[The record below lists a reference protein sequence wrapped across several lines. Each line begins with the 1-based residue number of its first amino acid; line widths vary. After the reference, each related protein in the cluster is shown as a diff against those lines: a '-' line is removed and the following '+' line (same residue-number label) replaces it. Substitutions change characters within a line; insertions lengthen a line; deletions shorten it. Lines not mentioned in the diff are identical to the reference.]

1 MTQNWSG
8 RRTILR
14 DPGYHGGRFHRSGF
28 AVLFYLWMVLRLLGF
43 DPNFWAMTEALATAV
58 AAAAVLG
65 GAVLAFRELSEAGS
79 SRHMAVADRLFEEL
93 NSNES
98 IRARRWIFQNL
109 PDDPAIG
116 LETLSDEGRDAIKH
130 VLNSLDRVAFLTQ
143 AGWIPDDMI
152 MPWMNP
158 MIVKTWAKVGPY
170 VEFESRRRN
179 EPDYYIQV
187 RRLAE
192 QCIAWRKAHLPD
204 AEITWVDGA
213 L

>member
-8 RRTILR
+8 RRTVAAVLGITAV
-14 DPGYHGGRFHRSGF
+14 GF
-28 AVLFYLWMVLRLLGF
+28 LVGVLLLFYLWLILRAFGF
-43 DPNFWAMTEALATAV
+43 DPDFWAMTEALATAV

-65 GAVLAFRELSEAGS
+65 GAVLALRELSEAGS
-79 SRHMAVADRLFEEL
+79 SRHMAVADRLFQEL
-93 NSNES
+93 NSKES
-98 IRARRWIFQNL
+98 VQARRWIFLHL
-109 PDDPAIG
+109 PDDPETG
-116 LETLSDEGRDAIKH
+116 LKNLTDEGRDAIKH

-158 MIVKTWAKVGPY
+158 MIVKTWAKVGSY
-170 VEFESRRRN
+170 VEYESRRRS
-179 EPDYYIQV
+179 EPDYYVQV

-192 QCIAWRKAHLPD
+192 QCIAWRKSHLPD
-204 AEITWVDGA
+204 AQFTWIDEA

>member
-8 RRTILR
+8 RRTVAAIL
-14 DPGYHGGRFHRSGF
+14 GITALGF
-28 AVLFYLWMVLRLLGF
+28 ILGIAALLYLWMVLRLLGF
-43 DPNFWAMTEALATAV
+43 APSFWAMTEALATAV

-65 GAVLAFRELSEAGS
+65 GAVLAYRELSEVGS

-93 NSNES
+93 NSSES
-98 IRARRWIFQNL
+98 IKARRWIYQNL
-109 PDDPAIG
+109 ADDPAVGIDA
-116 LETLSDEGRDAIKH
+116 LSDEGRDAIKH

-143 AGWIPDDMI
+143 AGWIPEDMI

-170 VEFESRRRN
+170 VDFESRRRN
-179 EPDYYIQV
+179 EPDYYAQA

-192 QCIAWRKAHLPD
+192 RCLAWRREHLPD
-204 AEITWVDGA
+204 AAIIWLDGA

>member
-1 MTQNWSG
+1 MIQNWSG
-8 RRTILR
+8 RRTIAAIL
-14 DPGYHGGRFHRSGF
+14 GITALGIGIGIG
-28 AVLFYLWMVLRLLGF
+28 VLFYLWMILRLLGF
-43 DPNFWAMTEALATAV
+43 APNFWAMTEALATVV

-65 GAVLAFRELSEAGS
+65 GAVLALRELSEAGS
-79 SRHMAVADRLFEEL
+79 SRQMAVADRLFEEL
-93 NSNES
+93 NAKES
-98 IRARRWIFQNL
+98 VRARRWIFLHL
-109 PDDPAIG
+109 PDDPATG
-116 LETLSDEGRDAIKH
+116 LETLTDEGRDAIKH

-179 EPDYYIQV
+179 EPDYYVQV
-187 RRLAE
+187 RRLADE
-192 QCIAWRKAHLPD
+192 CIAWRKAHLPD
-204 AEITWVDGA
+204 AQITWVDGA

>member
-8 RRTILR
+8 RRTIAAIL
-14 DPGYHGGRFHRSGF
+14 GITAVGF
-28 AVLFYLWMVLRLLGF
+28 LIGLLLLFYLWLVLRWLGF
-43 DPNFWAMTEALATAV
+43 GPNFWAMTEALATAV

-93 NSNES
+93 NSKES
-98 IRARRWIFQNL
+98 VQARRWIFLHL
-109 PDDPAIG
+109 PDDPETG
-116 LETLSDEGRDAIKH
+116 LKTLTDEGRDAIKQ

-158 MIVKTWAKVGPY
+158 MIVKTWTKVGPY
-170 VEFESRRRN
+170 VEFESERRN

-204 AEITWVDGA
+204 AQITWIDGA

>member
-8 RRTILR
+8 RRTIGAIL
-14 DPGYHGGRFHRSGF
+14 GITTVGF
-28 AVLFYLWMVLRLLGF
+28 IVGILLLFYLWMVLRLLGF

-58 AAAAVLG
+58 TAAAILG

-93 NSNES
+93 NSRES
-98 IRARRWIFQNL
+98 VQARRWIFLNL
-109 PDDPAIG
+109 PDDPETG
-116 LETLSDEGRDAIKH
+116 LKNLSNEGRDAIKH
-130 VLNSLDRVAFLTQ
+130 VLNSLDQVAFLTQ

-158 MIVKTWAKVGPY
+158 MIVKTWVKVGPY

-179 EPDYYIQV
+179 EPDYYAQV
-187 RRLAE
+187 RKLAE
-192 QCIAWRKAHLPD
+192 RCVSWRNEHLP
-204 AEITWVDGA
+204 EGQITWIEDA

>member
-1 MTQNWSG
+1 MAKNWSG
-8 RRTILR
+8 RRTIGAIL
-14 DPGYHGGRFHRSGF
+14 GIT
-28 AVLFYLWMVLRLLGF
+28 AVAFIVGILLLFYLWIILRFLGF

-58 AAAAVLG
+58 TAAAVLG

-93 NSNES
+93 NSKKS
-98 IRARRWIFQNL
+98 VQARRWIFLHL
-109 PDDPAIG
+109 PDDPEAG
-116 LETLSDEGRDAIKH
+116 LKNLPDEGRDAIKH

-143 AGWIPDDMI
+143 AGWIPDDMV

-158 MIVKTWAKVGPY
+158 MIVKTWVKVGPY

-192 QCIAWRKAHLPD
+192 QCIAWRKSHLPD
-204 AEITWVDGA
+204 AQITWVDGA

>member
-1 MTQNWSG
+1 MAQNWSG
-8 RRTILR
+8 RRTIGAIL
-14 DPGYHGGRFHRSGF
+14 GIT
-28 AVLFYLWMVLRLLGF
+28 AVAFIVGILLLFYLWIILRFLGF

-58 AAAAVLG
+58 TAAAVLG

-93 NSNES
+93 NSKKS
-98 IRARRWIFQNL
+98 VQARRWIFLHL
-109 PDDPAIG
+109 PDDPEAG
-116 LETLSDEGRDAIKH
+116 LKNLPDEGRDAIKH

-143 AGWIPDDMI
+143 AGWIPDDMV

-158 MIVKTWAKVGPY
+158 MIVKTWVKVGPY

-192 QCIAWRKAHLPD
+192 QCIAWRKEHLPD
-204 AEITWVDGA
+204 AQITWVEGA

>member
-8 RRTILR
+8 RRTIAAIL
-14 DPGYHGGRFHRSGF
+14 GITAIGF
-28 AVLFYLWMVLRLLGF
+28 ILGIVALCYLWMFLRVLGF
-43 DPNFWAMTEALATAV
+43 APSFWAMTEALATAV

-65 GAVLAFRELSEAGS
+65 GAVLAYRELSEAGI
-79 SRHMAVADRLFEEL
+79 SRHMAVADRLFGEL
-93 NSNES
+93 NSSES
-98 IRARRWIFQNL
+98 IRARRWIFLHL
-109 PDDPAIG
+109 PDDPETG
-116 LETLSDEGRDAIKH
+116 LKNLTDEGRDAIKH

-143 AGWIPDDMI
+143 AGWIPDDMV

-179 EPDYYIQV
+179 EPGYFIQV

-192 QCIAWRKAHLPD
+192 QCTAWRKSHLPD
-204 AEITWVDGA
+204 AQITWIDGA